1 MSVVKK
7 GILIS
12 ALGLL
17 ALLLYMLWTN
27 NPCNYSHKKTNL
39 DNKYQLL
46 IANEGSHFKDS
57 VVSVLTKHYSSKP
70 VNIKIIPLSALSQIE
85 PKEYHAIVILHSWYT
100 WKPPPEVEGFVQKH
114 HNCLEN
120 IVSFST
126 SFYGNLKMKELDGIT
141 GASKMSDASGYAQKL
156 IEKINPLLNIDKQN

>member
-1 MSVVKK
+1 MPIFKK
-7 GILIS
+7 LVIMIVLGILGMVLY
-12 ALGLL
+12 ALFF
-17 ALLLYMLWTN
+17 Y
-27 NPCNYSHKKTNL
+27 NPCNYSHKKPNPN
-39 DNKYQLL
+39 NKYQLL

-57 VVSVLTKHYSSKP
+57 VVSVLTQHYSSKP

-100 WKPPPEVEGFVQKH
+100 WKPPPEVEGFAHKH

-120 IVSFST
+120 IVSFSS

-141 GASKMSDASGYAQKL
+141 GASKMSDVSGYAQKL

>member
-1 MSVVKK
+1 MPIFKK
-7 GILIS
+7 LVIMIVLGILGLVLY
-12 ALGLL
+12 ALFF
-17 ALLLYMLWTN
+17 Y
-27 NPCNYSHKKTNL
+27 NPCNYSHKNPNPN
-39 DNKYQLL
+39 NKYQLL

-57 VVSVLTKHYSSKP
+57 VVSVLTQHYSSKP

-85 PKEYHAIVILHSWYT
+85 PKEYHAIVLLYSWYT
-100 WKPPPEVEGFVQKH
+100 WKPPPEVEGFVHKH

-141 GASKMSDASGYAQKL
+141 GASKMSDANGYAQKL

>member
-1 MSVVKK
+1 MPIFKK
-7 GILIS
+7 LVIMIVLGILGLVLY
-12 ALGLL
+12 ALFF
-17 ALLLYMLWTN
+17 Y
-27 NPCNYSHKKTNL
+27 NPCNYSHKKPNP

-57 VVSVLTKHYSSKP
+57 VVSVLTQHYSSKP

-85 PKEYHAIVILHSWYT
+85 PKEYHAIVLLFSWYT
-100 WKPPPEVEGFVQKH
+100 WKPPPEVEGFVHKH

-141 GASKMSDASGYAQKL
+141 GASKMSDANGYAQKL

>member
-1 MSVVKK
+1 MPIFKK
-7 GILIS
+7 LVIMIVLGILGLVLY
-12 ALGLL
+12 ALFF
-17 ALLLYMLWTN
+17 Y

-39 DNKYQLL
+39 DNNYQLL

-57 VVSVLTKHYSSKP
+57 VVSVLTQHYSSKP
-70 VNIKIIPLSALSQIE
+70 LNIKIIPLSALSQIE

-100 WKPPPEVEGFVQKH
+100 WKPPPEVEGFVHKH

-141 GASKMSDASGYAQKL
+141 GASKMNDANGYAQKL